1 MGITITKPSKSVEVV
16 TDYAAL
22 QQSIGIANSLGDN
35 PSKTSKTALAKAV
48 AAVDDS
54 TLVLALHGLNSS
66 QWNAIVV
73 ENTNV
78 VKERVVKDWPQMIK
92 DAIPAMLDKAAWK
105 TKPTPVELASD
116 DLDALLDSLT
126 DSQTQELMVAVQEL
140 NTPVTAVPKG
150 VRDLL

>member
-1 MGITITKPSKSVEVV
+1 MSITITKPTRTVEII
-16 TDYAAL
+16 TDYEAL
-22 QQSIGIANSLGDN
+22 QESIRIANSIGET
-35 PSKTSKTALAKAV
+35 PSKPSRTSLAKAV

-54 TLVLALHGLNSS
+54 TLTLALHGLNSS

-78 VKERVVKDWPQMIK
+78 VKERVVKDWPQMVK

-105 TKPTPVELASD
+105 TKPAPVELSSD
-116 DLDALLDSLT
+116 DLDSLLDSLT